1 MTSTTTTTNTTDTS
15 SSRRGRVAALALA
28 AGIAAAGFS
37 VNPATTAQAAATN
50 QIRTKDNGQ
59 ATKLRER
66 IAQIAKEQK
75 GDRYVLGATGPA
87 AFDCSGLV
95 QYAYKR
101 ATGKTLPRTSYQLA
115 SAVDRVKP
123 KNRKVGDIVFYRGN
137 GHVGIYIGKG
147 RVAHALNPGAGVLVQ
162 PTSEGWNRSMIYGY
176 GRVIKP
182 R

>member
-1 MTSTTTTTNTTDTS
+1 MTSTDISSTTTG
-15 SSRRGRVAALALA
+15 RRTGRVATMALA
-28 AGIAAAGFS
+28 AGIAVAGFS
-37 VNPATTAQAAATN
+37 VNPVTTAQASAAS
-50 QIRTKDNGQ
+50 QIRTKDEGQ
-59 ATKLRER
+59 ADKLRDR
-66 IAQIAKEQK
+66 IADVAKAQK
-75 GDRYVLGATGPA
+75 GDRYVLGATGPG

-101 ATGKTLPRTSYQLA
+101 VTGKTLPRTSYQLA

-123 KNRKVGDIVFYRGN
+123 KNRQVGDIIFYRGN

-147 RVAHALNPGAGVLVQ
+147 RVAHALNPGTGVVVQ
-162 PTSEGWNRSMIYGY
+162 RTGEGWNGSMIYGY